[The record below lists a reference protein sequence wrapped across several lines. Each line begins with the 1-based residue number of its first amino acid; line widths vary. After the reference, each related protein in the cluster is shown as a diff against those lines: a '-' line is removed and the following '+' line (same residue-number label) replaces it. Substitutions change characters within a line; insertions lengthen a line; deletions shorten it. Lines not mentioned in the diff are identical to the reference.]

1 MADVIVTLKI
11 MPDSPDADLEKIKD
25 KAKLLITEFGG
36 EVGKEEEQPVAFGI
50 KALVLI
56 FVMKEETGSTEPLEE
71 NIKNISAVQSVDVTD
86 VRRAIG

>member
-1 MADVIVTLKI
+1 M
-11 MPDSPDADLEKIKD
+11 
-25 KAKLLITEFGG
+25 
-36 EVGKEEEQPVAFGI
+36 AFGI
-50 KALVLI
+50 KALILI

>member
-71 NIKNISAVQSVDVTD
+71 NIKKISAVQSVDVTD